1 MKLLLFLI
9 IILLDKITKIVF
21 KNKYYDLKLFSINYI
36 ENKGIAFGLFPN
48 NTLFIIITSL
58 IILIL
63 IYYLIKTKKHKLAL
77 TLLLAGSISN
87 LTDRIIFGYIIDF
100 IDFKIWPVFNIAD
113 ISNTIGVI
121 LLLFPD
127 IISYLKVKTK
137 LFKLSK
143 VKLIKR

>member
-137 LFKLSK
+137 LFKK
-143 VKLIKR
+143 DRNKIN